1 MPRGGIKFTFM
12 ITRSALS
19 SEGPRNFTLALISLL
34 RSFGV
39 DVKYNVIMN
48 PLILLLKALYYVIR
62 GYVVV
67 FPFVKGFELLA
78 ILFAMP
84 LSTLS
89 RARIVIVNHDVH
101 GLYESKGSLLW
112 SFLII
117 MRSGKLL
124 DFPLSRITMVY
135 VSRYSKYSSYHVTG
149 SRHVHE
155 KGLILYPISRS
166 HLRASRSK
174 DHSMKTPYKI
184 LIFAK
189 VAKMLNEDF
198 WNVIGK
204 CFEDFV
210 RQGKDFELTIMGGG
224 PPDTVGAVKTII
236 YKYLS
241 SEVLKRTVFRFN
253 VSNEERDKVIEQS
266 DLMIYPLSTEGLG
279 MPIFEAIMRG
289 VPVLSTRQTAL
300 IEFVP
305 PQIYP
310 YRDFKYPDFCEA
322 LINALLNYDKL
333 LQYVENVKKEV
344 TMITLANLKQL
355 LQML

>member
-1 MPRGGIKFTFM
+1 
-12 ITRSALS
+12 
-19 SEGPRNFTLALISLL
+19 
-34 RSFGV
+34 
-39 DVKYNVIMN
+39 
-48 PLILLLKALYYVIR
+48 
-62 GYVVV
+62 
-67 FPFVKGFELLA
+67 
-78 ILFAMP
+78 
-84 LSTLS
+84 
-89 RARIVIVNHDVH
+89 
-101 GLYESKGSLLW
+101 
-112 SFLII
+112 
-117 MRSGKLL
+117 
-124 DFPLSRITMVY
+124 
-135 VSRYSKYSSYHVTG
+135 
-149 SRHVHE
+149 
-155 KGLILYPISRS
+155 
-166 HLRASRSK
+166 
-174 DHSMKTPYKI
+174 MKMPYKI

-210 RQGKDFELTIMGGG
+210 RQGKDFELTIVGGG

-253 VSNEERDKVIEQS
+253 VSNEERDRVIEQS